1 MNDHLLFMTFCLLIA
16 LPQRPENAEDK
27 KGKFTQILHKKNS
40 SFVRLLKKNLQNSA
54 KHFLGFILMSSTD
67 I

>member
-40 SFVRLLKKNLQNSA
+40 SFVRLLKKTYKIQQNIFWGS
-54 KHFLGFILMSSTD
+54 F
-67 I
+67 